1 MDDWEKLNETSLPER
16 ENCYS
21 HHLSIKD
28 VTDADF
34 SHAKW
39 ACKDFEINNSVEYQ
53 DVYLQSDTL
62 LLAGVFSNF

>member
-16 ENCYS
+16 ENFYS
-21 HHLSIKD
+21 LHLSIKD

-39 ACKDFEINNSVEYQ
+39 ACKDFEINNSGEYQ
-53 DVYLQSDTL
+53 DVYFQSDTL